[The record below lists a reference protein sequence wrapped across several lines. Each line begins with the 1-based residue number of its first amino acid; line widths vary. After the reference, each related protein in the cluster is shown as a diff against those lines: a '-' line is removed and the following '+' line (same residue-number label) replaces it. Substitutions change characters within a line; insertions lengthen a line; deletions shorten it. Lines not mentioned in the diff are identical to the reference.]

1 MHICLKSTVKAFMQ
15 QKSKILQEEKI
26 KFCNIGFGR
35 FQLTIYKVHGA
46 LEQYL

>member
-15 QKSKILQEEKI
+15 QRNKILQEKI

-35 FQLTIYKVHGA
+35 FQLTKYKVHGA